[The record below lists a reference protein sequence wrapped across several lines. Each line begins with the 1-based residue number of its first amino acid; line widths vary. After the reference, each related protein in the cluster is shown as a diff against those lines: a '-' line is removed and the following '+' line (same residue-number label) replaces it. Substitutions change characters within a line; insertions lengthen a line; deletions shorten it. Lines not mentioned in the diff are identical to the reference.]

1 MHIVYISI
9 SGRVNRSYLCGLLR
23 IFRGNLMN
31 WIINLNLFYSDGYS
45 EELLKIYE
53 KLLSKIIANKF
64 LNGLNAN
71 LIAVPKKPNNNLLS
85 IKNSSDFT
93 DLKEKDFLFE
103 GDYIYMILST
113 NIDIDDEKSTKKVWD
128 LFLKLSSGL
137 DNSINIYG
145 YTHPIE
151 DLNNLIVQGYRD
163 GEFDEG
169 YLSDGLSD
177 DYLLSFSDL
186 PKSVKETWN
195 KTLS

>member
-1 MHIVYISI
+1 M
-9 SGRVNRSYLCGLLR
+9 
-23 IFRGNLMN
+23 
-31 WIINLNLFYSDGYS
+31 
-45 EELLKIYE
+45 LKIYE

-64 LNGLNAN
+64 LSGLNAN

-93 DLKEKDFLFE
+93 SLKEKEFLFE
-103 GDYIYMILST
+103 GDYIYLILSA

-137 DNSINIYG
+137 DNSINVYG

-169 YLSDGLSD
+169 YFSDGLSD

-195 KTLS
+195 KSLS

>member
-1 MHIVYISI
+1 
-9 SGRVNRSYLCGLLR
+9 
-23 IFRGNLMN
+23 MN

-45 EELLKIYE
+45 EEMLKIYE

-64 LNGLNAN
+64 LSGLNAN

-93 DLKEKDFLFE
+93 GLKEKEFLFE
-103 GDYIYMILST
+103 GDYIYLILSA
-113 NIDIDDEKSTKKVWD
+113 NVDIDDEKSTKKVWD

-137 DNSINIYG
+137 DNSINVYG

-163 GEFDEG
+163 AEFDEG
-169 YLSDGLSD
+169 YFSDGLSD

-186 PKSVKETWN
+186 PKSVQETWN
-195 KTLS
+195 KSLS

>member
-1 MHIVYISI
+1 M
-9 SGRVNRSYLCGLLR
+9 L
-23 IFRGNLMN
+23 
-31 WIINLNLFYSDGYS
+31 
-45 EELLKIYE
+45 EIYD

-64 LNGLNAN
+64 LSGLSVN
-71 LIAVPKKPNNNLLS
+71 LIAIPKKPNNNLLT

-93 DLKEKDFLFE
+93 SLKEKDFLFE

-128 LFLKLSSGL
+128 LFLKLSLGL
-137 DNSINIYG
+137 ENSINIYG

-169 YLSDGLSD
+169 YFSDGLSD

-186 PKSVKETWN
+186 PKSVQETWN
-195 KTLS
+195 KSLN